1 MSVIKVE
8 DSRAAFGLGQR
19 RVTERDAWP
28 LIAASF
34 KPQHFL
40 LLASHPAG
48 APYVRTAADAGHLA
62 HLAANPSF
70 SAFCGER
77 VLACGGLLPWW
88 NGSAS
93 AWIAVAADIGA
104 SRMLE
109 LHHIVRRLLD
119 SRPERRI
126 SADVLTIAQN
136 GHRWARALGFVN
148 EGRMRSYTP
157 EGLDAELYARVRQ
170 KPLQGAMH

>member
-1 MSVIKVE
+1 MV
-8 DSRAAFGLGQR
+8 A
-19 RVTERDAWP
+19 TP
-28 LIAASF
+28 F

-48 APYVRTAADAGHLA
+48 APYARTASDAGQLA
-62 HLAANPSF
+62 HFAANPSF
-70 SAFCGER
+70 SVFSGER

-88 NGSAS
+88 SGNAS

-104 SRMLE
+104 ARMLE
-109 LHHIVRRLLD
+109 LHHIVRRFLN

-126 SADVLTIAQN
+126 SADVLTVSQN
-136 GHRWARALGFVN
+136 GQRWARALGFVD
-148 EGRMRSYTP
+148 EGRMRAYTP
-157 EGLDAELYARVRQ
+157 DGLDAELYARVRQ